1 MKPKRKAD
9 GDREETSPAKKTKV
23 DAAVEAAGSIRKVTR
38 KTKAKRQK
46 AELAIDMTDLPS
58 ASSTATTSTT
68 TTTSDTPNR
77 KQVDELATNA
87 SVTRRSSRL
96 RSQEHPSSTPKSS
109 LPTPIKLGR
118 AGAGRSLPKKAR
130 SEEDELA
137 RKTRAN
143 TKRNMGNAEFPAEVL
158 VRIADEAEKNSDHG
172 QESERP
178 ASGRRVGWNQPLEKV
193 QGEEPKKGRAKG
205 KATRGQTGISKPK
218 AKRATKVAADLGMVA
233 NGTPAKPQRVTRSS
247 ARSVV

>member
-1 MKPKRKAD
+1 
-9 GDREETSPAKKTKV
+9 
-23 DAAVEAAGSIRKVTR
+23 
-38 KTKAKRQK
+38 QH
-46 AELAIDMTDLPS
+46 
-58 ASSTATTSTT
+58 TT
-68 TTTSDTPNR
+68 TTTTITSPSTDTPNG
-77 KQVDELATNA
+77 KQVDELASDA

-96 RSQEHPSSTPKSS
+96 RNQEHPSSAPKSS

-143 TKRNMGNAEFPAEVL
+143 TKRNMGKAEFPAEVL
-158 VRIADEAEKNSDHG
+158 VRIADEAEKNSDQG
-172 QESERP
+172 EESERP
-178 ASGRRVGWNQPLEKV
+178 ATGRRVGWNQPLEKV

-205 KATRGQTGISKPK
+205 KATQGQTGISKPK
-218 AKRATKVAADLGMVA
+218 AKRATKVATDLGMVA

-247 ARSVV
+247 ARSGV

>member
-1 MKPKRKAD
+1 
-9 GDREETSPAKKTKV
+9 
-23 DAAVEAAGSIRKVTR
+23 
-38 KTKAKRQK
+38 
-46 AELAIDMTDLPS
+46 LAIDMTDLPS

-205 KATRGQTGISKPK
+205 KATQGQTGISKPK

-247 ARSVV
+247 TRSVV